1 MDPPIGLTNIC
12 SLSSKFLPK
21 SLIFLSQFF
30 QERLLRIKRNFL
42 CGLGL
47 GPSRQIVEF
56 SILGALTTGIAM
68 TSTQSLPPPLHRLE
82 DQPVN
87 LISSSD
93 TNWLL
98 NGAMDSDDVIV
109 PSPQTNGQTNRN
121 GVETTATET
130 PTVIPPLGPENHV
143 VKNNKGVPW

>member
-1 MDPPIGLTNIC
+1 
-12 SLSSKFLPK
+12 
-21 SLIFLSQFF
+21 
-30 QERLLRIKRNFL
+30 
-42 CGLGL
+42 
-47 GPSRQIVEF
+47 
-56 SILGALTTGIAM
+56 M
-68 TSTQSLPPPLHRLE
+68 TSTEPLPPPLHRLE

-98 NGAMDSDDVIV
+98 NGAMDQDDVKV
-109 PSPQTNGQTNRN
+109 PSRQTNGN
-121 GVETTATET
+121 GVETAATET